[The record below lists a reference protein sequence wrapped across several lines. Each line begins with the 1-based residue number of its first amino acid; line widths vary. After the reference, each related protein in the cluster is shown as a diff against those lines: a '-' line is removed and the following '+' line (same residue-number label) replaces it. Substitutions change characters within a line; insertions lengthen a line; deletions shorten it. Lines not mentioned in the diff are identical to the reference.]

1 MEIRFRSGTERDGV
15 FPRAAFA
22 ACLIAPRLGETRPL
36 LLPVVGRDSRD
47 NGLSRGA
54 LHLILKE
61 VFGMAA
67 ERLRARGPDWEGQAA
82 VLANA
87 SAHWLRHTAG
97 SHMTDPVG
105 RPALCAGQFWP
116 CLHRD
121 HERLPAHSERKRGTR
136 PPRSGTALAGP
147 ARHKAASSP
156 RDLAC
161 QSRFFLEAQTE
172 TAIWPNR

>member
-54 LHLILKE
+54 QHLILKE

-87 SAHWLRHTAG
+87 SAHWLHHTAG
-97 SHMTDPVG
+97 SHMTDQQVDL
-105 RPALCAGQFWP
+105 RYV
-116 CLHRD
+116 RD
-121 HERLPAHSERKRGTR
+121 NFGHTSIATTSGYLHSERKRGTR

-147 ARHKAASSP
+147 ARHKAAASP

-161 QSRFFLEAQTE
+161 QLRFFLEAQTE